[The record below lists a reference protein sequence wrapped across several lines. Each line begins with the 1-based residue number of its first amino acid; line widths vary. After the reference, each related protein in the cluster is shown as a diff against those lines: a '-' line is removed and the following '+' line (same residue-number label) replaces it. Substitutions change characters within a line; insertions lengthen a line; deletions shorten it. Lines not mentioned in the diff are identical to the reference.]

1 MEWALSEAAGFD
13 AGYAMTIS
21 PHVLKNHGHID
32 MLLEAIKNW
41 DFLRYN
47 QAFTEEQQARLRDPK
62 TEWHLEKVDDTQYNL
77 YQLNISDRYHCNL
90 QELQPGQPAG
100 SDWSIES
107 PYSSNCA
114 VRLYVDGDGSIKNPK
129 VRTADGGMIVFPC
142 TIEGGQYLL
151 YEFSGE
157 AVVTD
162 KNYNVVKN
170 IIPNGKLSL
179 TEGTSNISFYCDRN
193 EGSPEV
199 VLRFITRSEPE
210 SVRVK

>member
-1 MEWALSEAAGFD
+1 M
-13 AGYAMTIS
+13 
-21 PHVLKNHGHID
+21 
-32 MLLEAIKNW
+32 
-41 DFLRYN
+41 
-47 QAFTEEQQARLRDPK
+47 
-62 TEWHLEKVDDTQYNL
+62 
-77 YQLNISDRYHCNL
+77 
-90 QELQPGQPAG
+90 
-100 SDWSIES
+100 
-107 PYSSNCA
+107 
-114 VRLYVDGDGSIKNPK
+114 
-129 VRTADGGMIVFPC
+129 
-142 TIEGGQYLL
+142 